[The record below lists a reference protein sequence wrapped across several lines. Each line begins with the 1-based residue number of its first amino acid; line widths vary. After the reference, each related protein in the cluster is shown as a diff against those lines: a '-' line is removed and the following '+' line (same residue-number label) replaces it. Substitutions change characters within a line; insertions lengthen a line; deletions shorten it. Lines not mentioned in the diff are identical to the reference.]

1 MAGNGD
7 MQLEFAT
14 MRAVLNKVNNYK
26 NALGQDIV
34 FPFRNKVP
42 LEVNIFYPSMTSSA

>member
-1 MAGNGD
+1 
-7 MQLEFAT
+7 MQLEITA
-14 MRAVLNKVNNYK
+14 MRAVLNKVNKYQ

-42 LEVNIFYPSMTSSA
+42 PEVSPFLFRR